1 MLSNRRMTTQKM
13 TQKSYIEPRIEVIEM
28 MVEAG
33 FQASQVPTTSPE
45 SDDNG
50 VGAESMNIIEW

>member
-1 MLSNRRMTTQKM
+1 MTTQKM

-28 MVEAG
+28 MIEAG

-45 SDDNG
+45 SDNNG